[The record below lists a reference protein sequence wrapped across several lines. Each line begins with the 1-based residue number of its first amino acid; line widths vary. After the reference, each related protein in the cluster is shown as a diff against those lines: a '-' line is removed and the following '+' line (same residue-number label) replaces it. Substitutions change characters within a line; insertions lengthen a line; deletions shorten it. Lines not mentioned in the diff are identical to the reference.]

1 MYHATNSRKRSS
13 LRASRP
19 VSDAVG
25 ALDEG
30 ATLFVAAF
38 SAPPFPWPVF
48 FIAPKDFFDTFRDD
62 LVLFPAVLLAMLPLA
77 KKIVLRSASNFRGA
91 AAGQRT
97 PLKTWL

>member
-38 SAPPFPWPVF
+38 SAPTLSLACF
-48 FIAPKDFFDTFRDD
+48 FIALKDVFDTFRDN
-62 LVLFPAVLLAMLPLA
+62 LVVFPAVLLGMLPLA
-77 KKIVLRSASNFRGA
+77 KKIVLRIASNFRGA